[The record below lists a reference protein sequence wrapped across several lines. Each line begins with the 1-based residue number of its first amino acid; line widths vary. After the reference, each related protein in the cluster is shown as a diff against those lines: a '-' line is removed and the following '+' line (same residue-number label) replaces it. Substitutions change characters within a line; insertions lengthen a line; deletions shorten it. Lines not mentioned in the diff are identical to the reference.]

1 MFDKLLEKLDDEL
14 TPDMPLKHR
23 VAAGVI
29 RLVVGSLAGAG
40 AVWLYKERYINDEE
54 ATESEDSAT
63 E

>member
-40 AVWLYKERYINDEE
+40 AVWLYKERYINEE

>member
-1 MFDKLLEKLDDEL
+1 MFTKLLEKLDDEL
-14 TPDMPLKHR
+14 NPDMPLKHR

-40 AVWLYKERYINDEE
+40 AVWLYKERYINEE

>member
-1 MFDKLLEKLDDEL
+1 MFTKLLEKLDDEL

-29 RLVVGSLAGAG
+29 RLVVGSLAGTG
-40 AVWLYKERYINDEE
+40 AVWLYKERYINEE

>member
-1 MFDKLLEKLDDEL
+1 MFTKLLEKLDDEL
-14 TPDMPLKHR
+14 TPDIPLKHR

-40 AVWLYKERYINDEE
+40 AVWLYKERYINEE

>member
-1 MFDKLLEKLDDEL
+1 MFTKLLEKLDDEL

-40 AVWLYKERYINDEE
+40 AVWLYKERYINEE